1 MSLIYKN
8 ITGNTEVYIEDIQTY
23 NITDINLCNVH
34 DTDAVLIDLYL
45 RTYIKDDVRMVRG
58 ENGNF
63 DDINIVPTDY
73 YIIKNLEV
81 AKGVTLHLSENYPKN
96 VNYHTYRLYIKLNN
110 SDSKVDMIISGNKNN
125 RNIPEVGS
133 NFSNMGSNY

>member
-96 VNYHTYRLYIKLNN
+96 VNYHT
-110 SDSKVDMIISGNKNN
+110 
-125 RNIPEVGS
+125 
-133 NFSNMGSNY
+133 